1 MLDALVIILAGL
13 IGGMLNSIAGGGSFI
28 TLPALMLI
36 GFSPITAN
44 ATGTVALLSG
54 YVASV
59 WHSRH
64 TIRKLPNNL
73 TPYVI
78 ASLLGGMCG
87 ALILNW
93 SDEKHFD
100 RLLPWLMLLST
111 LAFIIGPKITLLK
124 TNAIRHQYLQ
134 HFLILFAICLYGG
147 YFNGGVGIMLLAGL
161 SIMTNTDIHNSNA
174 IKNLMSVML
183 TTIASLFYWMADLID
198 FNLLFM
204 MGISALFGGYLGSRL
219 SYSLSQK
226 NFRVIIIFLGCVMT
240 LIYFNR

>member
-44 ATGTVALLSG
+44 ATGTVALLPG

-111 LAFIIGPKITLLK
+111 LAFVIGPKITLLK

-134 HFLILFAICLYGG
+134 HSLILFAICLYGG

-161 SIMTNTDIHNSNA
+161 SIMKNTDIHNSNA

>member
-1 MLDALVIILAGL
+1 
-13 IGGMLNSIAGGGSFI
+13 
-28 TLPALMLI
+28 
-36 GFSPITAN
+36 
-44 ATGTVALLSG
+44 
-54 YVASV
+54 
-59 WHSRH
+59 
-64 TIRKLPNNL
+64 
-73 TPYVI
+73 
-78 ASLLGGMCG
+78 
-87 ALILNW
+87 
-93 SDEKHFD
+93 
-100 RLLPWLMLLST
+100 
-111 LAFIIGPKITLLK
+111 
-124 TNAIRHQYLQ
+124 
-134 HFLILFAICLYGG
+134 
-147 YFNGGVGIMLLAGL
+147 VGIMLLAGL